1 METGLNSIPSP
12 FAILAQTLID
22 RIVRKSFFAGQYVR
36 LGEFLMISQSV
47 FETGALAAHIFRDG
61 LPILMKL
68 FVQPGREQE
77 VLTCLAQSATERM
90 ARVEG
95 KCRGFIDVFF
105 LQELRNVGL
114 PKDWAGS
121 ELARVA
127 QQKISV
133 SSAFLSMQTYSMEG
147 IGFGFAYPEL
157 SMKFLEE
164 SAKPHDLIEWNEWR

>member
-1 METGLNSIPSP
+1 METRFNSIPSP
-12 FAILAQTLID
+12 FVILAQTLIG

-36 LGEFLMISQSV
+36 LGEFLMISQSL
-47 FETGALAAHIFRDG
+47 FETGVLAAHIFRDR

-77 VLTCLAQSATERM
+77 VLALLVQSATERM

-105 LQELRNVGL
+105 FQELRKAGL

-127 QQKISV
+127 QQKIPI
-133 SSAFLSMQTYSMEG
+133 SSAFFS
-147 IGFGFAYPEL
+147 
-157 SMKFLEE
+157 
-164 SAKPHDLIEWNEWR
+164 